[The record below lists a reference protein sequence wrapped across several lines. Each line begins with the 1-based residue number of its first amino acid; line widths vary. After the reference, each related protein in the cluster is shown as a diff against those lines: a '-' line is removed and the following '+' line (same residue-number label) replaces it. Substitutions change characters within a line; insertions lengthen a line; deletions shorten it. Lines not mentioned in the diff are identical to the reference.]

1 MIKILFVCHGNI
13 CRSPMAEFVMKD
25 LVKKAGL
32 EGQFEIASAAT
43 SAEEIGNPVYPP
55 ARRKLAEH
63 GISCSGHAARQLNAA
78 DYGRWDLFLGM
89 DSANLRNMRRLF
101 GGDPDGKVKA
111 LLSYIGEDRDISD
124 PWYSGDFEATWRDVY
139 AGCSALLA
147 ALTEEKLPKLVVV
160 LGTTACGKSGLG
172 VELAKRFGGEIVSAD
187 SRQVYTG
194 LDLGTGKVTQEEMD
208 GVPHHMLDVVAP
220 NQPYSVADFQAGAYA
235 AIDDIIARG
244 KVPFL
249 VGGSGLYV
257 RAVTEGFAFTDAT
270 PDPALRAEL
279 EGKTA
284 AELYAILREK
294 TGVTLANGEENNHQR
309 LVRSVEKALA
319 DGWEAP
325 QAQPRYRCLLL
336 GVNFPRDK
344 VCQRIDDRLQT
355 RIDAGMIEE
364 VAGLREAGATD
375 EFLEGLGLEYRYIL
389 RYLKGEIPSLEA
401 LKDELG
407 RAIKRF
413 AKRQVQWFNR
423 DRDVLWLDMEGDFL
437 TQAVRT
443 VEQFL
448 KEP

>member
-1 MIKILFVCHGNI
+1 
-13 CRSPMAEFVMKD
+13 
-25 LVKKAGL
+25 
-32 EGQFEIASAAT
+32 
-43 SAEEIGNPVYPP
+43 
-55 ARRKLAEH
+55 
-63 GISCSGHAARQLNAA
+63 
-78 DYGRWDLFLGM
+78 M

-101 GGDPDGKVKA
+101 GGDPEGKVKA
-111 LLSYIGEDRDISD
+111 LLSYIGQDRDISD
-124 PWYSGDFEATWRDVY
+124 PWYSGDFEATWQDVY

-147 ALTEEKLPKLVVV
+147 SLTQEQLPKLVVV

-220 NQPYSVADFQAGAYA
+220 NQPYSVANFQAGAYA

-244 KVPFL
+244 KAPFL

-325 QAQPRYRCLLL
+325 QAKPRYRCLLL
-336 GVNFPRDK
+336 GVSFPREK
-344 VCQRIDDRLQT
+344 VCQRIDDRLQA
-355 RIDAGMIEE
+355 RIDAGMIQE
-364 VAGLREAGATD
+364 VADLREAGATD

-389 RYLKGEIPSLEA
+389 RYLKGELPSLEA
-401 LKDELG
+401 LTDELG

-423 DRDVLWLDMEGDFL
+423 DKDVLWLDMEGDFL
-437 TQAVRT
+437 TQAT
-443 VEQFL
+443 QAVEQFL

>member
-1 MIKILFVCHGNI
+1 
-13 CRSPMAEFVMKD
+13 MAEFVMKD
-25 LVKKAGL
+25 LVNKAGL
-32 EGQFEIASAAT
+32 ADQFTIASAAT

-55 ARRKLAEH
+55 ARRKLAQH
-63 GISCSGHAARQLNAA
+63 GISCAGHAARQLTVA
-78 DYGRWDLFLGM
+78 DYNRWDLFLGM
-89 DSANLRNMRRLF
+89 DSANLRNMRRMF
-101 GGDPDGKVKA
+101 NGDPEGKVKA
-111 LLSYIGEDRDISD
+111 LLSYAGEERDISD
-124 PWYSGDFEATWRDVY
+124 PWYTGDFEATWQDVN

-147 ALTEEKLPKLVVV
+147 ALTEKKLPKLVVV

-172 VELAKRFGGEIVSAD
+172 VELAKHFDGEIVSAD

-194 LDLGTGKVTQEEMD
+194 LDLGTGKVTEEEME
-208 GVPHHMLDVVAP
+208 GIPHHMLDVVAP

-235 AIDDIIARG
+235 AIDDILARG

-257 RAVTEGFAFTDAT
+257 RAVTEGFAFTDTA

-284 AELYAILREK
+284 EELYAILREK

-309 LVRSVEKALA
+309 LVRSVEKALS

-325 QAQPRYRCLLL
+325 QAAPRYRCLLL
-336 GVNFPRDK
+336 GVNFPREA
-344 VCQRIDDRLQT
+344 VCKRIDDRLQA

-364 VAGLREAGATD
+364 VANLRKARATD
-375 EFLEGLGLEYRYIL
+375 AFLEGLGLEYRYIL
-389 RYLKGEIPSLEA
+389 RYLKGELSSMGE

-423 DRDVLWLDMEGDFL
+423 DKDVLWLDMEGDFL
-437 TQAVRT
+437 PQAVQA

-448 KEP
+448 NKA

>member
-1 MIKILFVCHGNI
+1 M
-13 CRSPMAEFVMKD
+13 S
-25 LVKKAGL
+25 
-32 EGQFEIASAAT
+32 
-43 SAEEIGNPVYPP
+43 
-55 ARRKLAEH
+55 
-63 GISCSGHAARQLNAA
+63 
-78 DYGRWDLFLGM
+78 
-89 DSANLRNMRRLF
+89 
-101 GGDPDGKVKA
+101 
-111 LLSYIGEDRDISD
+111 
-124 PWYSGDFEATWRDVY
+124 
-139 AGCSALLA
+139 
-147 ALTEEKLPKLVVV
+147 LPKLIVV

-194 LDLGTGKVTQEEMD
+194 LDLGTGKVTEEEMD

-220 NQPYSVADFQAGAYA
+220 NQPYSVADFQVGAYA

-325 QAQPRYRCLLL
+325 QAHPRYRCLLL
-336 GVNFPRDK
+336 GMDYPRP
-344 VCQRIDDRLQT
+344 QLYRRIEQRLTHRIDQ
-355 RIDAGMIEE
+355 GMIEE
-364 VAGLREAGATD
+364 VEGLRRQGATD
-375 EFLEGLGLEYRYIL
+375 AFLEGLGLEYRYVL
-389 RYLKGEIPSLEA
+389 WYLTGKIPDRTALE
-401 LKDELG
+401 DELG

-413 AKRQVQWFNR
+413 AKRQQSWFAR
-423 DRDVLWLDMEGDFL
+423 DEGVIWLDTGGDPL
-437 TQAVRT
+437 AQAVRAA
-443 VEQFL
+443 EEFL
-448 KEP
+448 AE